1 MEQGTVFLRAKQF
14 QEEQRVQTH
23 EGYKPDFTPSWG
35 WLGESIT
42 PEHSLFLKNEGLEI
56 LTQMC
61 GAPRPENSKDKTRN
75 QDHMSDFL
83 DNNVKWGL
91 PSLEG
96 VDFTKVIP
104 NGFSLLDALN
114 AEMARNSDHGYKLPP
129 VSLVKTMM
137 DNRSI
142 ELPNNIT
149 SASVEVKEI
158 DLVRSSSE
166 ERREFIQWMTKFH
179 MANQREYPSGMLSV
193 DVEGFVVPNHA
204 LEELK
209 DAVCS
214 LNSKE
219 VSAVLTSYG
228 AKSTTAIPARIIVGD
243 GIHWFGSIRFPWN
256 DNPKYISKSILMDS
270 TPLKADNELLIHL
283 FSYPWVG
290 QGIQND
296 RNVLMDFFFNI
307 YGVQVKMPKV
317 VELDAIA
324 ITAGWKL
331 EYSNMFVMNLVTC
344 GGILNKLVSRADN
357 LWYKPYDNLPSS
369 LQAYLIGDVRCGYI
383 CHVVLSSLL
392 IRDLFP
398 DIDVVCSSL
407 ELLPDQWVGYFNT
420 ILVNVLSEKSIYQ
433 EAKKQAKTRQEMIL
447 SLREYN
453 NEVTSRVMRKEIDPR
468 LEIFAKMV
476 PVWPTVPYGGARS
489 LHQVVHWFS
498 KVQYKTLKELA
509 VPHSRFVPVLDKKAD
524 LPLLEYI
531 QCFIK
536 MVFGR
541 TNEHVEI
548 FSKQQRTLK
557 PGLVADELYEG
568 KKFEIPIHDLT
579 LETLK
584 VSAKAAGT
592 GIANG
597 ILETCRLYPYMIPCL
612 LGSIEKIE
620 LTSPAATF
628 WQRKCGLYD
637 RIRQMYRNLYSTEA
651 PTVKFMENFIRKKRV
666 RVLNV
671 ELTCHQNKN
680 RIERQTVLSAMAR
693 RADETGSGRSNL
705 QKRAYQIIPRTNS
718 DNARKRARNQEKKEN
733 NKVPDKRRKGA
744 NQVNFQNRAESEVTL
759 ILHNDE
765 DIEVWDRDSI
775 SSTPGGNISPRNG
788 RSRVRSPP
796 LSNHTVRFLSPSVPR
811 ENRISGPRYR
821 STNFFPSP
829 QRFPRRCT
837 PPGRSDSC
845 DNTKTSRENEGKIS
859 ETRTIRLLPDPPQPT
874 REWENSSSLKYHTD
888 KEDRA
893 TTGWDREY
901 TSSQSKASSSIYSR
915 LDTRH
920 TTGWEDRSNLEQ
932 YLEKDQESPTD
943 WDRGY
948 SSAQSVVLSHI
959 YSRLGPRHHQPTT
972 YRSYSPPRDWSHYIG
987 TQDTPRV
994 QRRPVSYEVGNK
1006 RSKRNDPHPSPNN
1019 TRDAEDEFVAV
1030 AVKSATLPK
1039 EATSRR
1045 WK

>member
-1 MEQGTVFLRAKQF
+1 MKISYCKVVARVNLVNFFPHWIVCQIIVFFFRMEQGTVFLRAKQF

-209 DAVCS
+209 DAVFS

-620 LTSPAATF
+620 LT
-628 WQRKCGLYD
+628 
-637 RIRQMYRNLYSTEA
+637 
-651 PTVKFMENFIRKKRV
+651 
-666 RVLNV
+666 
-671 ELTCHQNKN
+671 
-680 RIERQTVLSAMAR
+680 
-693 RADETGSGRSNL
+693 
-705 QKRAYQIIPRTNS
+705 YQIIPRTNS

-775 SSTPGGNISPRNG
+775 SSTPGG
-788 RSRVRSPP
+788 
-796 LSNHTVRFLSPSVPR
+796 
-811 ENRISGPRYR
+811 
-821 STNFFPSP
+821 
-829 QRFPRRCT
+829 
-837 PPGRSDSC
+837 
-845 DNTKTSRENEGKIS
+845 
-859 ETRTIRLLPDPPQPT
+859 
-874 REWENSSSLKYHTD
+874 
-888 KEDRA
+888 
-893 TTGWDREY
+893 
-901 TSSQSKASSSIYSR
+901 
-915 LDTRH
+915 
-920 TTGWEDRSNLEQ
+920 
-932 YLEKDQESPTD
+932 
-943 WDRGY
+943 
-948 SSAQSVVLSHI
+948 
-959 YSRLGPRHHQPTT
+959 
-972 YRSYSPPRDWSHYIG
+972 
-987 TQDTPRV
+987 
-994 QRRPVSYEVGNK
+994 
-1006 RSKRNDPHPSPNN
+1006 
-1019 TRDAEDEFVAV
+1019 
-1030 AVKSATLPK
+1030 K
-1039 EATSRR
+1039 EAG
-1045 WK
+1045 KN